1 MALEGKAAGVVLIGL
16 GVAGAKVGAP
26 TLFEKIHSA
35 GISFEEHP
43 FAFSLHLWLE
53 AGNEL
58 LVTGAGVA
66 GIVAGLVQ
74 LFVSRKQ

>member
-1 MALEGKAAGVVLIGL
+1 MTIEGKAAGVVLIGL
-16 GVAGAKVGAP
+16 GATGMRVGAP
-26 TLFEKIHSA
+26 ALLEKIQSA
-35 GISFEEHP
+35 DISFEEHP

-58 LVTGAGVA
+58 LVTGAGIA
-66 GIVAGLVQ
+66 GIVAGLLQ